1 LNLNPAAFCL
11 QSHLSPQK
19 IISESLMK
27 SHHKSLWRPTGAV
40 VIASLTLPTLLAGCG
55 APAPNAQAPRPQNR
69 PAASQGG
76 MSTGQKVKLLAG
88 AAAVYYLYRK
98 YQRDNAAKL
107 QQAQA
112 QAPGGKIQYYRSRS
126 KGFIYY
132 RDPQTKQAIIVAP
145 APNQVPQQQVPE
157 AQAREYSNFQ
167 GYDGSQTGE
176 TLDKYFPVQ

>member
-1 LNLNPAAFCL
+1 MK
-11 QSHLSPQK
+11 SPQ
-19 IISESLMK
+19 
-27 SHHKSLWRPTGAV
+27 KSLWRPASAAV
-40 VIASLTLPTLLAGCG
+40 LVSLSLPTFLAGCG
-55 APAPNAQAPRPQNR
+55 SPAPTAQAPVNQNR
-69 PAASQGG
+69 PAARQGG

-112 QAPGGKIQYYRSRS
+112 AAPGGKIQYYRSKS

-145 APNQVPQQQVPE
+145 APNQVPQQSVPE